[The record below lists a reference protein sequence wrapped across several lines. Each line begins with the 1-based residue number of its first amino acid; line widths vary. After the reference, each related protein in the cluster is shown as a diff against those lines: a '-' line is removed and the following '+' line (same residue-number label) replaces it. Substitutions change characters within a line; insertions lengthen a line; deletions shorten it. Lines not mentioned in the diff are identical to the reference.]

1 MTLIQQGDNLPPAA
15 YDTLNMGNIVSLF
28 KTLQNRTDPA
38 VQVDAWKA
46 KLLGCRGRK
55 RNSRKN
61 AGLDSRTTITYCSST
76 ITYFPREG
84 YARRQN
90 KDAQR
95 QSAKNKTRRV

>member
-46 KLLGCRGRK
+46 KLAVEEEKEIQEKML
-55 RNSRKN
+55 
-61 AGLDSRTTITYCSST
+61 ALIHE
-76 ITYFPREG
+76 PRSHTV
-84 YARRQN
+84 Q
-90 KDAQR
+90 
-95 QSAKNKTRRV
+95 VL